1 MATKTRRPS
10 RLAAIRPELIR
21 RLPLSS
27 LRVFVSV
34 ADSQSFTR
42 AADLLGVS
50 VSAVSMQIRSLEQY
64 LGVKLFRRDGRLVIP
79 TSDALPLLPR
89 IREGMFVLQQALEDG
104 RASHGSGA
112 IYISVLPSFV
122 TQWLTPRL
130 ADFQARHPRLHLRI
144 SASPAMDFH
153 TTGMHAA
160 IRLGGGQWPGTHA
173 QLLLNEWLVP
183 VCRPDLLRKLGP
195 VESLDDLERYPLI
208 HSTMETWESWLT
220 GIPDNHWPETG
231 LGLDDSAAVV
241 RAAVKGV
248 GLALARWSL
257 VGDELRDGQLAIAS
271 SRITPFTRRYYFVCL
286 PSMVHVKKVCAM
298 RDWLLEQAAA
308 FATPSLSST
317 HKAA

>member
-1 MATKTRRPS
+1 MPSKVRRAS
-10 RLAAIRPELIR
+10 RLAAKRPEETR

-34 ADSQSFTR
+34 ADLQSFTR

-64 LGVKLFRRDGRLVIP
+64 LGVKLFRRDGRLVKITP
-79 TSDALPLLPR
+79 DALPLLPR
-89 IREGMFVLQQALEDG
+89 IREGLSGLQQALEEG
-104 RASHGSGA
+104 RVSRGSGSL
-112 IYISVLPSFV
+112 YISVLPSFV

-130 ADFQARHPRLHLRI
+130 SNFQARHPRLHLRI
-144 SASPAMDFH
+144 ASSPAMDFN

-160 IRLGGGQWPGTHA
+160 IRLGGGEWPGTHA
-173 QLLLNEWLVP
+173 QLLLKEWLVP
-183 VCRPDLLRKLGP
+183 VCRPDLLSKLGP
-195 VESLDDLERYPLI
+195 VEGHEDLKRYPLI
-208 HSTMETWESWLT
+208 HSTMEAWSSWLS
-220 GIPDNHWPETG
+220 GVPDNRWPESG

-257 VGDELRDGQLAIAS
+257 VGEELRDGQLAIAS
-271 SRITPFTRRYYFVCL
+271 SKITPFARQYYFVCL
-286 PSMVHVKKVCAM
+286 PSMVHVKKICAM

-308 FATPSLSST
+308 FPTPALAPT
-317 HKAA
+317 RKV